1 MSDNRIRAVIL
12 DLDGTLVD
20 SAGEIAAALNAT
32 LFELGLPALS
42 LERVQ
47 ALIGRGVRSLV
58 ERALGELDPLPGPPP
73 RGRENLDDA
82 VRRFEAHYEK
92 VVGTHAA
99 LFPGVMPGLE
109 RLHAARIP
117 LAVVTN
123 KPRSF
128 TLKLLERLEVDR
140 FLTAVVAGDDGHR
153 RKPEGDM
160 LIAACA
166 CMATRARASLMLG
179 DSRNDVR
186 AARAA
191 GCPVWCVPYGYNEG
205 EPVESLDCDRIVPTV
220 EFAAHLI
227 CGGLQA

>member
-1 MSDNRIRAVIL
+1 LSDNRIRAVIL

-20 SAGEIAAALNAT
+20 SAGEIAAALDAT
-32 LFELGLPALS
+32 FFELGLPSLP

-47 ALIGRGVRSLV
+47 ALIGRGVRLLV
-58 ERALGELDPLPGPPP
+58 ERALAGERVDLD
-73 RGRENLDDA
+73 NA
-82 VRRFEAHYEK
+82 VCRFEAHYAK
-92 VVGTHAA
+92 VVGTHAT

-140 FLTAVVAGDDGHR
+140 FLRAIVAGDDGHR

-220 EFAAHLI
+220 EFASHLI

>member
-20 SAGEIAAALNAT
+20 SAGEIAAALDAT
-32 LFELGLPALS
+32 FFELGLPALP

-58 ERALGELDPLPGPPP
+58 ERALGGSGDLDH
-73 RGRENLDDA
+73 A
-82 VRRFEAHYEK
+82 VRRFEAYYEK
-92 VVGTHAA
+92 VVGTQAT

-128 TLKLLERLEVDR
+128 TLKLLERLEIDR